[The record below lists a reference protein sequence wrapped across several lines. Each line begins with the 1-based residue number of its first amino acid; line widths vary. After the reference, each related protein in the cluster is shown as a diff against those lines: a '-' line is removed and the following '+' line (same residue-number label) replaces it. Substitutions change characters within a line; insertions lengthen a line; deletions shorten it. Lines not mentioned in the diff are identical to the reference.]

1 MRLIAFSIRNP
12 FLRNPPHALCLLS
25 VLAVSSDLGTEIYPN
40 LYFHAVDLLFRLY
53 KPRTRFFTVSVLA
66 M

>member
-12 FLRNPPHALCLLS
+12 YLRTPPQTLCLLS
-25 VLAVSSDLGTEIYPN
+25 VLVASSDLGTGQRYQTSSN
-40 LYFHAVDLLFRLY
+40 TVDLLFRLY
-53 KPRTRFFTVSVLA
+53 TPRTRFFTVSVLA